1 MVIILLTA
9 HLTSPTAPFAF
20 LPAELPHLE
29 PQARIRFPS
38 PPRSTSL
45 KTVTVLPTTGREKRL
60 WRWNQLC
67 FNTEQRRPFSALN
80 PELPKHWL
88 RLIILPL
95 PHLAA
100 AVVPYAYIA
109 EDLGGSSNASLYAS
123 HAGWFHINWICEIS
137 VVDWISVCS
146 TARSVSPL
154 SSVSVSSLLMTDRF
168 FVCLGTAVAAA
179 ERTVPATSWWRWSST
194 RTWWTSSVPSRPF
207 VTLSP
212 TWWRHWWVQSTKVQ
226 YQWNSTIT
234 DLFRDRIRRLFVAKN
249 GRNNKRKSCLWSKW
263 TIGRSISFA
272 SLYCRPGLIQKIHR
286 PTHYSL
292 SPMRR
297 FQGVLIFW
305 MPEIPKYDGNKK
317 NWLNEKN
324 NKTLVFSILFLLY
337 LLVFFYYKKWPSNTS
352 FLYSFSIRSP
362 CFLLFII

>member
-20 LPAELPHLE
+20 LPSRAASSGTPGTNSLPIAAQKHIT
-29 PQARIRFPS
+29 QNWH
-38 PPRSTSL
+38 
-45 KTVTVLPTTGREKRL
+45 TVLPTTGREKRL

-137 VVDWISVCS
+137 DVDWISVCS

-154 SSVSVSSLLMTDRF
+154 SSVSVSSFLMTDGF

-272 SLYCRPGLIQKIHR
+272 TVCTVDQV
-286 PTHYSL
+286 L
-292 SPMRR
+292 SRKFTGP
-297 FQGVLIFW
+297 LT
-305 MPEIPKYDGNKK
+305 IPWVQWEGSRG
-317 NWLNEKN
+317 
-324 NKTLVFSILFLLY
+324 F
-337 LLVFFYYKKWPSNTS
+337 
-352 FLYSFSIRSP
+352 
-362 CFLLFII
+362 